1 MFSYARELK
10 RFRPFLR
17 IQTFV
22 DSPPYTPAHKK
33 KRSQLIRDW
42 FQLVLWY
49 VRLRR
54 ASKGGT
60 PYKLL
65 ELEEA
70 MQSKQLQNAVAKV
83 KRASIEGYEP
93 YYGSDNDEV
102 EEAKKGGATPTPE
115 TDKPSETE
123 IDAMEAYEKQEA
135 QSKKNQVLRAILGGF
150 NFTLKLEG
158 IKVRLHGSN

>member
-10 RFRPFLR
+10 RFRPPLR
-17 IQTFV
+17 IQAFV

-54 ASKGGT
+54 ASKGAT
-60 PYKLL
+60 PFKLL

-70 MQSKQLQNAVAKV
+70 MQQRSLQNAVMKA
-83 KRASIEGYEP
+83 KRATVDGYEP
-93 YYGSDNDEV
+93 FYGSDN
-102 EEAKKGGATPTPE
+102 EEENNKNKEGGETPTPDE
-115 TDKPSETE
+115 DKPSETE
-123 IDAMEAYEKQEA
+123 IDAMEAYEK
-135 QSKKNQVLRAILGGF
+135 
-150 NFTLKLEG
+150 
-158 IKVRLHGSN
+158 